1 MENFNIEHTYI
12 FVEFI
17 MNNINNINIFVE
29 TFEKL
34 ILENSE

>member
-1 MENFNIEHTYI
+1 MKNFNIEHTYI
-12 FVEFI
+12 FIEF
-17 MNNINNINIFVE
+17 MMKNINNVNIFVD